1 MASRRAMA
9 VKRDVQLNKCQWAT
23 AGSGAHG
30 RDDSNCRLHTKTIA
44 ISISI
49 NVPLRTCTTTK
60 LRQALLKHLL
70 PPATSADAV
79 SSCDSSIAAIL
90 STPTLSERL
99 LGAGKS

>member
-1 MASRRAMA
+1 M
-9 VKRDVQLNKCQWAT
+9 KRDVQLNICQWAT

-49 NVPLRTCTTTK
+49 NVPLRTSTK

-70 PPATSADAV
+70 LPATSADAV

>member
-1 MASRRAMA
+1 M
-9 VKRDVQLNKCQWAT
+9 KRDVQLNKCQWAT

-49 NVPLRTCTTTK
+49 NVPLRTSTNP
-60 LRQALLKHLL
+60 RQALLEHLLL
-70 PPATSADAV
+70 PPTSADAV

>member
-1 MASRRAMA
+1 M
-9 VKRDVQLNKCQWAT
+9 KRDVQLNICQWAT
-23 AGSGAHG
+23 AGSESA
-30 RDDSNCRLHTKTIA
+30 RDDGNCRLHTKTIA